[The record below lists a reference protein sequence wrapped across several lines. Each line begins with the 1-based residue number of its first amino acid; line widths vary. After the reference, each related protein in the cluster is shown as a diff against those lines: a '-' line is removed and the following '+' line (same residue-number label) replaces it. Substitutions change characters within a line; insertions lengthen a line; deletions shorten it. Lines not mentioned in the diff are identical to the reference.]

1 MAGRTRRESAD
12 IAGDRLLQPANG
24 EVSIDRK
31 RADLALGLKRDRIED
46 GTVAAVVYHDGVQ
59 LGYLT
64 YWAVKQALDHRGFAA
79 SQQVPGLDNAVTRSA
94 ATPTLLLGAPV
105 VITKANVNRLHY

>member
-1 MAGRTRRESAD
+1 MCCFSLSEPAPSRRHAAPLAAAVEQAGKKGKVVVTGASDPNAVR
-12 IAGDRLLQPANG
+12 PW
-24 EVSIDRK
+24 
-31 RADLALGLKRDRIED
+31 IED

-94 ATPTLLLGAPV
+94 ATHTLLLGGA
-105 VITKANVNRLHY
+105 RRDHQS